1 MVTWSMQTNSSSG
14 FESQSFWATRKNIS
28 RGGQCFPVV
37 WIKQMSPQFT
47 MLQLESCLVG
57 EAAEMVKGL
66 GYSDHAYE
74 AAKARLN

>member
-1 MVTWSMQTNSSSG
+1 
-14 FESQSFWATRKNIS
+14 
-28 RGGQCFPVV
+28 
-37 WIKQMSPQFT
+37 MSPQFT